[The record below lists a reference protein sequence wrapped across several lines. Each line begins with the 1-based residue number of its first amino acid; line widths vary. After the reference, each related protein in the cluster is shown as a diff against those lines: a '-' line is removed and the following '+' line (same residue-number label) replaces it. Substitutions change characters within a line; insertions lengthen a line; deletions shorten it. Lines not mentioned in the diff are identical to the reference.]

1 MLQDVDPGGLF
12 RPAEQGVQTVP
23 MVLYV
28 PDGHGAQTILELTV
42 HAAEMYWPAVQV
54 PHAEQV
60 PALVVVE

>member
-1 MLQDVDPGGLF
+1 
-12 RPAEQGVQTVP
+12 